1 MKSIVSLIFLFS
13 LCSYSQNIITE
24 EINHNNGKIELQGTL
39 SYPDKDEAFPL
50 LIFIQG
56 SGNVDRN
63 GNQAGTPIQIGY
75 IKDLRDS
82 LNRKGIAFY
91 SYDKRTANPN
101 NLSKLQNISF
111 QDLVADAKL
120 AIKQFDGDTRF
131 SSMHL
136 IGHSQGSLVAMLAIE
151 EGIASFISLAGTG
164 STIDKK
170 VVEQISAQS
179 PDFGNIAKEH
189 FRELMET
196 DTILTVNPMLI
207 QIFAPQNQK
216 FLKAYALIDPSEE
229 IKKVKVPVL
238 IINGDADIQVS
249 PQDAEALH
257 EALEG
262 SELLIIPKMNHV
274 LKEVNSLQENQQAY
288 VQKEFSLSAPLLTAI
303 QQFVVQHN

>member
-1 MKSIVSLIFLFS
+1 MKSIISLVFLISVF
-13 LCSYSQNIITE
+13 SYSQNIVSE
-24 EINHNNGKIELQGTL
+24 EINHNNGEIELQGTL
-39 SYPDKDEAFPL
+39 TYPENNKALPL

-82 LNRKGIAFY
+82 LNQKDIAFY
-91 SYDKRTANPN
+91 SYDKRTANTT
-101 NLSKLQNISF
+101 NLSKLQNTSF
-111 QDLVADAKL
+111 EDLVADAKL
-120 AIKQFDGDTRF
+120 AIKQFEEDKRF
-131 SSMHL
+131 SSVHL
-136 IGHSQGSLVAMLAIE
+136 IGHSQGSLVGMMAIE
-151 EGIASFISLAGTG
+151 EGVASFISLAGTG

-170 VVEQISAQS
+170 IVEQISAQS
-179 PDFGNIAKEH
+179 ADFGAKAKEH

-196 DTILTVNPMLI
+196 DTILTVDPMLI

-249 PQDAEALH
+249 LQDAETLH
-257 EALEG
+257 KALEG

-288 VQKEFSLSAPLLTAI
+288 VQKAFSLSVPLLETI
-303 QQFVVQHN
+303 QQFIMQHH